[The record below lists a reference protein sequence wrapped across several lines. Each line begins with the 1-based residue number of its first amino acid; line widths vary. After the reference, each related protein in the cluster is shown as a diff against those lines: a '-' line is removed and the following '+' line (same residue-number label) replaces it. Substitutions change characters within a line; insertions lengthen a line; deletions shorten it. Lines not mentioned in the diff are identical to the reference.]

1 MRKRKIFLFLL
12 MYAISVIAMA
22 QKSATIKNFSITTD
36 HIPGNERRNDLNGN
50 PCALVK
56 IQVID
61 DIDRIEGNKI
71 GGIVNRGVEKWV
83 YMCKGSRNM
92 RIHLKNHLPV
102 KVMFQDY
109 KINGLESNRVYEL
122 TLEIPDAPVTLINSA
137 VQNSPNSSTK
147 QRLTINY
154 SPKHAM
160 VLIDSKPYSG
170 NGKIEVQLPI
180 GEHDYVIAA
189 EGYITAE
196 ASVKLTEFAPRVI
209 TETLTVDPSSE
220 PTSSQNLKTDKG
232 GKGFLSA
239 IGNVR
244 SIIKENKKA
253 KKQEKQKKKS
263 SKPKKNSN
271 SQLVGVQKDSNK
283 TSYTSN
289 EPSISDILGR
299 GDNNAVVES
308 IVITPPYPLNETF
321 KYTYDGV
328 TFKCK
333 AKKGYVT
340 ITSFDTYATNVI
352 IPSQVQY
359 NGHYYP
365 VKSINTFVNGNNYSV
380 EVLIVQNGIE
390 SIERFSFAEFRKLKD
405 VTLPSS
411 IKSIGKKAFRINP
424 IMTFHLP
431 EKISENLIRLG
442 REIIISR

>member
-1 MRKRKIFLFLL
+1 
-12 MYAISVIAMA
+12 
-22 QKSATIKNFSITTD
+22 
-36 HIPGNERRNDLNGN
+36 
-50 PCALVK
+50 
-56 IQVID
+56 
-61 DIDRIEGNKI
+61 
-71 GGIVNRGVEKWV
+71 
-83 YMCKGSRNM
+83 
-92 RIHLKNHLPV
+92 
-102 KVMFQDY
+102 
-109 KINGLESNRVYEL
+109 
-122 TLEIPDAPVTLINSA
+122 
-137 VQNSPNSSTK
+137 
-147 QRLTINY
+147 
-154 SPKHAM
+154 M

-209 TETLTVDPSSE
+209 TETLSVDPSSE

-232 GKGFLSA
+232 GKGFLSV

-253 KKQEKQKKKS
+253 KKQEKQKKNS

-289 EPSISDILGR
+289 EPSMSDILGR

-340 ITSFDTYATNVI
+340 ITSFDTYNITI
-352 IPSQVQY
+352 
-359 NGHYYP
+359 
-365 VKSINTFVNGNNYSV
+365 
-380 EVLIVQNGIE
+380 L
-390 SIERFSFAEFRKLKD
+390 
-405 VTLPSS
+405 
-411 IKSIGKKAFRINP
+411 
-424 IMTFHLP
+424 
-431 EKISENLIRLG
+431 
-442 REIIISR
+442 